1 MFEKE
6 NTVFTDSKD
15 RQVKH
20 YYPIKKA
27 VTLRIGSGL
36 KEFLRVQEISNLSL
50 STWNLYLREII
61 FVTNIGVLAIET
73 FLIEKPVSTRALSLW
88 NSFGSFISWNPWIS
102 YCEAFEIRENGTPAK
117 KVTLRDAKDCRDKI
131 CIEVETTSDNAGGQP
146 KRDFS
151 LQHKTF
157 SALSYAQDFE
167 TIVGIA

>member
-20 YYPIKKA
+20 YYPIQKA

-61 FVTNIGVLAIET
+61 FVTDIGVLAIET
-73 FLIEKPVSTRALSLW
+73 FLIEKPVSTRALSL
-88 NSFGSFISWNPWIS
+88 
-102 YCEAFEIRENGTPAK
+102 
-117 KVTLRDAKDCRDKI
+117 
-131 CIEVETTSDNAGGQP
+131 
-146 KRDFS
+146 
-151 LQHKTF
+151 
-157 SALSYAQDFE
+157 
-167 TIVGIA
+167 